1 MDNNSAAMNASHPE
15 VHIGS
20 PLAIACGCVLLVVW
34 LASLTLCSAVLL
46 GLWRTRQLGAPVNH
60 LVAFLLVNELF
71 VRLLGSPLILMSMF
85 ARRWLFGDAGC
96 VFYAFWM
103 TLLGVTSISLFTAIA
118 IFRYIIVCRSRFSS
132 CLTPALCN
140 LVGGGCF
147 LHGLVWAVVPL
158 TGIGHTGY
166 VYEPSRLSCT
176 PDWDPP
182 NVGYIS
188 GLFTASFFIPVSIA
202 SFSFVQIKRKAH
214 RHRLRPT
221 ASARYIQM
229 EHDLT
234 VLCVITM
241 AMFLFSWT
249 PYAVI
254 AYLHTLGIAS
264 GIVTPELSLVPLV
277 CAKTAGFW
285 NPVIFSL
292 KNRPVK
298 EYIVA
303 NISDAFTRLGS
314 ALRCGRKN
322 FVGIRHSRG
331 RKPDVN
337 IPESPEEDRFRT
349 TRVEGAGLRVVEESN
364 V

>member
-1 MDNNSAAMNASHPE
+1 MKSICISN
-15 VHIGS
+15 
-20 PLAIACGCVLLVVW
+20 C
-34 LASLTLCSAVLL
+34 
-46 GLWRTRQLGAPVNH
+46 
-60 LVAFLLVNELF
+60 F
-71 VRLLGSPLILMSMF
+71 VIHDRLLGSPLLLMSMF
-85 ARRWLFGDAGC
+85 ARRWLFGDVGC

-103 TLLGVTSISLFTAIA
+103 TLLGVTTISLFTGSIVVIEIILKCIYANLVYKSSINIA
-118 IFRYIIVCRSRFSS
+118 VISICRYIIVCQSQFKSR
-132 CLTPALCN
+132 LTPALCN
-140 LVGGGCF
+140 LVGVGCF

-166 VYEPSRLSCT
+166 VYEPAGLSCT

-182 NVGYIS
+182 NIGYIS
-188 GLFTASFFIPVSIA
+188 GLFTASFVLPVSIA
-202 SFSFVQIKRKAH
+202 SFSFVQIKRKA
-214 RHRLRPT
+214 RRNRLRPPV
-221 ASARYIQM
+221 SSRYIQM
-229 EHDLT
+229 EQDLT
-234 VLCVITM
+234 VLCVVTM

-292 KNRPVK
+292 KNKPVK
-298 EYIVA
+298 EYIGT
-303 NISDAFTRLGS
+303 NISDALSRLRS

-337 IPESPEEDRFRT
+337 IRKNPEDRFRT
-349 TRVEGAGLRVVEESN
+349 TRVEEAGLRLVEESN